1 MANEEN
7 KNTQN
12 QSTENQDTQNSTS
25 STTDFGSP
33 TTDFGGG
40 SDLTVGSGQSFGSST
55 GSSGSTSSGT
65 SGTSARQAKE
75 GAPLTTT
82 SEGSDS
88 SVTDTVKSTARGII
102 DQAKDTAG
110 QAYGV
115 ATEKAATKLEEQ
127 KATLATGLTSVAD
140 SLKQVGGS
148 LRETDD
154 QSGITELTAKYGES
168 LANQIEQISGYFER
182 KDVREMVRDVES
194 FARRNPALFIGGAF
208 TLGLLAARF
217 LKSSGAQQSGN
228 TGRRSLST
236 NRATSQTFD
245 NESFDTGSGSTG
257 GAETATNRTTNPS

>member
-1 MANEEN
+1 MANEQN

-12 QSTENQDTQNSTS
+12 QSTQNPDTQNSTS
-25 STTDFGSP
+25 STTDFGSS
-33 TTDFGGG
+33 TTDFG
-40 SDLTVGSGQSFGSST
+40 SDLTTGSGQGFGSGA
-55 GSSGSTSSGT
+55 GSSGSSASST

-75 GAPLTTT
+75 GASLTATG

-115 ATEKAATKLEEQ
+115 ATEKAATKIEEQ
-127 KATLATGLTSVAD
+127 KATIATGLTSVAD
-140 SLKQVGGS
+140 SLKQVGGT
-148 LRETDD
+148 LREADD

-182 KDVREMVRDVES
+182 KDVREMIRDVES

-217 LKSSGAQQSGN
+217 LKSSAAQPSGN
-228 TGRRSLST
+228 TGRQSLSA
-236 NRATSQTFD
+236 NRRTSRAFD
-245 NESFDTGSGSTG
+245 NESFGTETGSTG
-257 GAETATNRTTNPS
+257 GANTATNRTTNPS

>member
-1 MANEEN
+1 MANEQN

-25 STTDFGSP
+25 STTDFG
-33 TTDFGGG
+33 G
-40 SDLTVGSGQSFGSST
+40 SNLTATSGQGFGSST

-75 GAPLTTT
+75 GGSLTTT
-82 SEGSDS
+82 GNESSES

-115 ATEKAATKLEEQ
+115 ATEKAATKIEEQ

-148 LRETDD
+148 LREADD

-228 TGRRSLST
+228 TGRRSLGT
-236 NRATSQTFD
+236 NRTTSQTFD
-245 NESFDTGSGSTG
+245 NEDFGTGSGSTG
-257 GAETATNRTTNPS
+257 GANTATNRTTNPS